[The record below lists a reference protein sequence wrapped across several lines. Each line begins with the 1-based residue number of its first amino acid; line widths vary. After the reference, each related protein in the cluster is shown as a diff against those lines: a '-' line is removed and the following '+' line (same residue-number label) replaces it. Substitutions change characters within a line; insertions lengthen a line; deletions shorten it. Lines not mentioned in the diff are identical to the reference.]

1 MAKHDGDGAPVK
13 AKGVVHELLAETAK
27 EIAAADWEG
36 RASVS
41 NNFYKSWPSVQVWV
55 RTRWTS
61 YIRDARET
69 LAELLD
75 PSKHYMTN
83 ESMRLQIYDALL
95 LNAAVNPAANL
106 VNDVINETSH

>member
-1 MAKHDGDGAPVK
+1 MAKHDGDGAPIR

-36 RASVS
+36 RCSVS
-41 NNFYKSWPSVQVWV
+41 NNFYKTWPNVNAWV
-55 RTRWTS
+55 RKRWTS

-75 PSKHYMTN
+75 PSRSSMTT
-83 ESMRLQIYDALL
+83 EAMRVQIYDALL

-106 VNDVINETSH
+106 VDQVINTTSH